1 MDNLQ
6 NHARRE
12 RREQRREEKRRSKL
26 NQFHSRKV
34 SKWLKRIG
42 IVLIFVVGIYLY
54 DASQPTV
61 SNNDLLVVQADDW
74 AKGNKEPKVTLVEYL
89 DFECESCGAYY
100 PVMKK
105 LFEEFGNEVKFVVR
119 YFPLDGHKN
128 SMTSA
133 LAAEAA
139 GKQGKYWEMHDKLF
153 ENQRSW
159 GESRSSKADEFEKYA
174 EDLGLDMAK
183 YKRDVESKDLKN
195 RIERDR
201 SSGFRLG
208 IQGTPTFFLNG
219 EKIKNP
225 RGHEEFKVVLQ
236 QAIEMVKKNNP

>member
-153 ENQRSW
+153 ENQSTW
-159 GESRSSKADEFEKYA
+159 SKITDAKTLFTEYA
-174 EDLGLDMAK
+174 AQLGLDRNKFIADLDSDSVNK
-183 YKRDVESKDLKN
+183 KITDDIRSGTESQLD
-195 RIERDR
+195 
-201 SSGFRLG
+201 
-208 IQGTPTFFLNG
+208 GTPTFFING
-219 EKIKNP
+219 NKLKIQTYGDIDSAISEYLTKN
-225 RGHEEFKVVLQ
+225 R
-236 QAIEMVKKNNP
+236 